1 MKPDID
7 FLEKLLDVVM
17 EELPPGG
24 DKRVSGER
32 VSVKYTQFYTR
43 ISPKKKLVTMFLR
56 KTQGVHV
63 MCPPPLLKELGYALD
78 EERDRD
84 GDQKVIWSFGEAE
97 ASARQLGQN
106 LASLLI
112 DAQPTESLESRVSK
126 LEGRVAKIEI
136 LHKALSRWSSQEG

>member
-112 DAQPTESLESRVSK
+112 DAQPTESLE
-126 LEGRVAKIEI
+126 
-136 LHKALSRWSSQEG
+136 